1 MTSKVEGQ
9 NAWMD
14 QESNNIVLFY
24 PFVPPSAVL
33 SVEEVLSSRWI
44 GQGPKVDEF
53 EASFNSK
60 FNQIASI
67 AVGSGTDALHLA
79 YLLAG
84 IKQGDE
90 VICPVFTCTA
100 TNLPLLYIG
109 ATPVFADIDPKTMN
123 ICPKSIRSRIT
134 SKTKAIVTVDYAGLP
149 CDYDEILEIAQEFD
163 LVVIDDAAHAVGA
176 TYKGRNIGTIS
187 DFTTYSFQAIK
198 HITTGD
204 GGLLSMRDDS
214 RLDESK
220 RLRWFGIDRVA
231 KQNGIWANDIVEV
244 GYKYQMTD
252 IGAALGLAGLKEFD
266 DMFVLR
272 RQILEIYLNRLANL
286 SGLYNVGID
295 SLEDRTHAAWM
306 HTILVSDRDKL
317 QVKLRAN
324 HIESAQV
331 HYRNDMYS
339 IFGGR
344 RSDLPNMDLLEDRYL
359 VLPIHP
365 KMSIQDAHR
374 VCDVISAGW

>member
-1 MTSKVEGQ
+1 MTGQVETQ
-9 NAWMD
+9 KAWMN
-14 QESNNIVLFY
+14 QEENNIVLFY
-24 PFVPPSAVL
+24 PFVPNSAAS
-33 SVEEVLSSRWI
+33 SVAEVLSSRWI
-44 GQGPKVDEF
+44 GQGPKVDQF
-53 EASFNSK
+53 ELSFNSK
-60 FNQIASI
+60 FNQKASI

-84 IKQGDE
+84 IKPGDE

-109 ATPVFADIDPKTMN
+109 AIPVFADIDPLTMN
-123 ICPKSIRSRIT
+123 ISPKSIRDRIT
-134 SKTKAIVTVDYAGLP
+134 DKTKAIVTVDYAGLP
-149 CDYDEILEIAQEFD
+149 CDYDEILEIANEFN

-176 TYKGRNIGTIS
+176 SYKGRNIGTIA

-204 GGLLSMRDDS
+204 GGLLSMRDES
-214 RLDESK
+214 KLDESR

-252 IGAALGLAGLKEFD
+252 IGAAIGLAGLNEFD
-266 DMFVLR
+266 KMYSLR
-272 RQILEIYLNRLANL
+272 KEILGIYLNRLANL

-295 SLEDRTHAAWM
+295 SLQDRTHAAWM
-306 HTILVSDRDKL
+306 HTILVDEREKL
-317 QVKLRAN
+317 QAKLRENA
-324 HIESAQV
+324 IESAQV

-344 RSDLPNMDLLEDRYL
+344 RSDLPNMDLLENKYL

-365 KMSIQDAHR
+365 KMSIEDADR
-374 VCDVISAGW
+374 VCDVIISGW

>member
-1 MTSKVEGQ
+1 MTSQVGTQK
-9 NAWMD
+9 AWMNHED
-14 QESNNIVLFY
+14 NNIVLFY
-24 PFVPPSAVL
+24 PFVPKSATPA
-33 SVEEVLSSRWI
+33 VEEVLSSRWI
-44 GQGPKVDEF
+44 GQGPKVDQFEF
-53 EASFNSK
+53 NFNSK
-60 FNQIASI
+60 FNQKASI

-84 IKQGDE
+84 IMPGDE

-109 ATPVFADIDPKTMN
+109 ATPIFADIDPLTMN
-123 ICPKSIRSRIT
+123 ISPKSIRDRIT
-134 SKTKAIVTVDYAGLP
+134 DKTKAIVTVDYAGLP
-149 CDYDEILEIAQEFD
+149 CDYDEILEIAKEFD

-176 TYKGRNIGTIS
+176 TYKGQNIGAIA

-204 GGLLSMRDDS
+204 GGLLSMRDES
-214 RLDESK
+214 RLDEAR

-252 IGAALGLAGLKEFD
+252 IGAAIGLAGLKEFD
-266 DMFVLR
+266 DMYGLR
-272 RQILEIYLNRLANL
+272 KKILEIYFNRLRNV

-295 SLEDRTHAAWM
+295 SLHDRSHAAWM
-306 HTILVSDRDKL
+306 HTVLVDDREKL
-317 QVKLRAN
+317 QEKLREN
-324 HIESAQV
+324 SIESAQV

-344 RSDLPNMDLLEDRYL
+344 RKDLPNMDLLENKYL

-365 KMSIQDAHR
+365 KMSIEDANR
-374 VCDVISAGW
+374 VCDVVISGW